1 MYVYIYICKY
11 IYIYIRISIPISY
24 NSTMTHILMC
34 TFTRCVDVFLAEIW
48 AMIIFGLLAH
58 LMAKTTCAELQLKGG
73 INPSDWHDEIK
84 VDVMCLLC
92 SLIVSILISL
102 FMFAIDFPIYVC
114 H

>member
-1 MYVYIYICKY
+1 
-11 IYIYIRISIPISY
+11 
-24 NSTMTHILMC
+24 MC

-58 LMAKTTCAELQLKGG
+58 LMAKTTCAELQLEGG
-73 INPSDWHDEIK
+73 INPSDWRDEIK

-92 SLIVSILISL
+92 FPIYVHSY
-102 FMFAIDFPIYVC
+102 FPIYVC